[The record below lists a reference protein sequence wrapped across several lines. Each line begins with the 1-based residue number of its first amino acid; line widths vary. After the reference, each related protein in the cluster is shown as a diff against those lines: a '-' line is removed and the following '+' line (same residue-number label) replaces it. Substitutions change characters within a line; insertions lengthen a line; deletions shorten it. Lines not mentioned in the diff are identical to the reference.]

1 MRIIVIGAGEV
12 GFHITRRLVQEHQDV
27 VLVDQD
33 PEVIQ
38 QVSDKLDALTI
49 LGNGAN
55 PRVLAEAGLKDAE
68 MLIAVSNDDSIN
80 LSACHLAAANGV
92 TMKIARVGDPAYFRE
107 DVEIEGRDFG
117 ADLLINPA
125 QEVANNID
133 RLLST
138 PGATEVADFF
148 DGRLQM
154 IGLRVGEDSPI
165 SGRSLKSLGDTIR
178 ESGFIV
184 LGLSRDG
191 EVSIPRGNTVIKSH
205 EYLVAMVRTESV
217 PALMEFCGVVRE
229 TIERVLIVGGGRVG
243 YALAELLSQ
252 RHLKVK
258 VVETSD
264 KRAKV
269 LAENLPNVLVLH
281 GDGTD
286 IGFLRSEG
294 IEDTDVVVTV
304 SDDEETN
311 LFAAL
316 LAKRNGCRKTVT
328 LLNRPDYISLVY
340 SLGIDAAVSPRLVTA
355 SVILRYLKG
364 PNILAQ
370 FTSAFNEA
378 EVVALEVGS
387 KAKAEGKTLAKLDLP
402 RNAVLAG
409 LCRGDEVAIPH
420 GGTSIHGG
428 DRVLMFALPE
438 AWAEA
443 ERLFE

>member
-1 MRIIVIGAGEV
+1 MRIIVVGGGEV

-27 VLVDQD
+27 VLVDPNPD
-33 PEVIQ
+33 VIQ
-38 QVSDKLDALTI
+38 QVSEKLDALTI

-55 PRVLAEAGLKDAE
+55 PRVLSDAGLKDAE
-68 MLIAVSNDDSIN
+68 MLLAVSSDDSIN

-92 TMKIARVGDPAYFRE
+92 PVKIARVGDPAYFRE
-107 DVEIEGRDFG
+107 DIQIAGRDFG

-133 RLLST
+133 RLLGT
-138 PGATEVADFF
+138 PGATEVAEFF

-178 ESGFIV
+178 KSGFVV
-184 LGLSRDG
+184 LGLSRAG
-191 EVSIPRGNTVIKSH
+191 EVSIPRGNTVVKSH
-205 EYLVAMVRTESV
+205 DYLVAMVQTDNV
-217 PALMEFCGVVRE
+217 PALMGFCGVERE
-229 TIERVLIVGGGRVG
+229 RIERVLIVGGGRVG

-252 RHLKVK
+252 KHMKVK

-269 LAENLPNVLVLH
+269 LAENLPGVLVLH

-286 IGFLRSEG
+286 IEFLRSEG
-294 IEDTDVVVTV
+294 VEDTDVVVTV

-316 LAKRNGCRKTVT
+316 LAKRSGCRKTVT
-328 LLNRPDYISLVY
+328 LLNRADYISLVY

-370 FTSAFNEA
+370 FTSAFNEV
-378 EVVALEVGS
+378 EVVALEINPKS
-387 KAKAEGKTLAKLDLP
+387 KVEGRTLAKLDLP
-402 RNAVLAG
+402 RNTVVAG
-409 LCRGDEVAIPH
+409 LCSGNEVVIPH
-420 GGTSIHGG
+420 GRTAIHGG
-428 DRVLMFALPE
+428 DRVLIFTLPE
-438 AWAEA
+438 ARAEV